1 MVPSVTVSP
10 SLGIVMS
17 CTTPVGTPTSGSA
30 PAVPSEPPMVGLAES
45 LSAGPPAAAT
55 ECAAEGSRSAPAGA
69 AAAIARVHMASRAAT
84 MPYLPPQKRG
94 HDQVTRWVED
104 VLLTTCRMWVAERDT
119 EILGYAALEGDMLE
133 HLYLRPDVRR
143 QGIGTLLLD
152 EVRRHSPDGLSL
164 HVFEQNTEA
173 RAFYERH
180 GFTVLDTSDGSR
192 NMENLPDMTL
202 RWTPDD
208 SAR

>member
-1 MVPSVTVSP
+1 MSDGGTTRIRVAVEEDASVIARIHMT
-10 SLGIVMS
+10 
-17 CTTPVGTPTSGSA
+17 
-30 PAVPSEPPMVGLAES
+30 
-45 LSAGPPAAAT
+45 
-55 ECAAEGSRSAPAGA
+55 SRS
-69 AAAIARVHMASRAAT
+69 AT
-84 MPYLPPQKRG
+84 MPYLPPQKRD
-94 HDQVTRWVED
+94 HEQVSRWVRD
-104 VLLTTCRMWVAERDT
+104 VVLRRCRTWVAVRRA
-119 EILGYAALEGDMLE
+119 EIVGYAALDGDMLD

-152 EVRRHSPDGLSL
+152 EVRRHSPEGLVL
-164 HVFEQNTEA
+164 HVFQQNIGA

-202 RWTPDD
+202 RWTPS

>member
-1 MVPSVTVSP
+1 VSDD
-10 SLGIVMS
+10 GREIRVAG
-17 CTTPVGTPTSGSA
+17 VA
-30 PAVPSEPPMVGLAES
+30 DAAV
-45 LSAGPPAAAT
+45 
-55 ECAAEGSRSAPAGA
+55 
-69 AAAIARVHMASRAAT
+69 IARIHMASRTAT
-84 MPYLPPQKRG
+84 MPYLPSQKRN

-104 VLLTTCRMWVAERDT
+104 VLLKACRIWVAVRDT
-119 EILGYAALEGDMLE
+119 EILGYAALEDDMLE

-152 EVRRHSPDGLSL
+152 TVKGHSPDGVSL
-164 HVFEQNTEA
+164 HVFQRNTDA

-180 GFTVLDTSDGSR
+180 GFAVLDASDGRR

-202 RWTPDD
+202 RWTPD

>member
-1 MVPSVTVSP
+1 MSDDGTTRIRVAVEEDASVV
-10 SLGIVMS
+10 
-17 CTTPVGTPTSGSA
+17 
-30 PAVPSEPPMVGLAES
+30 
-45 LSAGPPAAAT
+45 
-55 ECAAEGSRSAPAGA
+55 
-69 AAAIARVHMASRAAT
+69 ARIHMASRSAT
-84 MPYLPPQKRG
+84 MPYLPPQKRD
-94 HDQVTRWVED
+94 HEQVSRWVQD
-104 VLLTTCRMWVAERDT
+104 VVLRRCRTWVAVRRA
-119 EILGYAALEGDMLE
+119 EIVGYAALDGDMLD

-152 EVRRHSPDGLSL
+152 EVRRHSPEGLVL
-164 HVFEQNTEA
+164 HVFQQNIGA

-202 RWTPDD
+202 RWTPS

>member
-1 MVPSVTVSP
+1 M
-10 SLGIVMS
+10 
-17 CTTPVGTPTSGSA
+17 
-30 PAVPSEPPMVGLAES
+30 
-45 LSAGPPAAAT
+45 
-55 ECAAEGSRSAPAGA
+55 
-69 AAAIARVHMASRAAT
+69 IARIHMASRSAT

-94 HDQVTRWVED
+94 HEQVSRWVRD
-104 VLLTTCRMWVAERDT
+104 VVLKRCRTWVAVRRA
-119 EILGYAALEGDMLE
+119 EIVGYAALDGDMLD

-152 EVRRHSPDGLSL
+152 EVRRHSPEGLVL
-164 HVFEQNTEA
+164 HVFQQNIGA

-180 GFTVLDTSDGSR
+180 GFTVLDISDGSR

-202 RWTPDD
+202 RWTPS

>member
-1 MVPSVTVSP
+1 VSDDGTTRIRVAVEEDASVV
-10 SLGIVMS
+10 
-17 CTTPVGTPTSGSA
+17 
-30 PAVPSEPPMVGLAES
+30 
-45 LSAGPPAAAT
+45 
-55 ECAAEGSRSAPAGA
+55 
-69 AAAIARVHMASRAAT
+69 ARIHMASRSAT
-84 MPYLPPQKRG
+84 MPYLPPQKRD
-94 HDQVTRWVED
+94 HEQVSRWVQD
-104 VLLTTCRMWVAERDT
+104 VVLRRCRTWVAVRRA
-119 EILGYAALEGDMLE
+119 EIVGYAALDGDMLD

-152 EVRRHSPDGLSL
+152 EVRRHSPEGVVL
-164 HVFEQNTEA
+164 HVFQQNIGA

-202 RWTPDD
+202 RWTPS